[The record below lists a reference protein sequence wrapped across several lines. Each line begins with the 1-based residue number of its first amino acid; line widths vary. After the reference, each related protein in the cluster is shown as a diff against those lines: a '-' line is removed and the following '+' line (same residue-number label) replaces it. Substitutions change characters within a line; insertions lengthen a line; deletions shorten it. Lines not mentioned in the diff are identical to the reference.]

1 MCIVAFNVLSLR
13 IVLSKF
19 VFVDIRIGSPVAD
32 FSFICLVSFRV
43 QRTCDDAPGVYEYR
57 FDMALSTWKPSF
69 FIGTACH
76 SWPLAFIPDQ
86 RAHHRYGRK
95 AHRHPARAI
104 IRNIRDARVA
114 HFNDIALPLT
124 YRHKKFPLSS
134 VLATD
139 IIAGNDPSTDRCVIY
154 KGYVEDL
161 DHRGCNNLDLRWLET
176 PFDSRGSEEAL
187 SMCIELWHN
196 AYDRLE
202 YWDHR
207 QSPSRSWPS
216 SSLILATRFLP
227 TTGWNPVF
235 HG

>member
-43 QRTCDDAPGVYEYR
+43 QRTCDDAPGVYAYR
-57 FDMALSTWKPSF
+57 FDM
-69 FIGTACH
+69 ACH

-139 IIAGNDPSTDRCVIY
+139 IIAGNGTAASSTKDTSKTWITEVAII
-154 KGYVEDL
+154 
-161 DHRGCNNLDLRWLET
+161 WT
-176 PFDSRGSEEAL
+176 
-187 SMCIELWHN
+187 
-196 AYDRLE
+196 
-202 YWDHR
+202 
-207 QSPSRSWPS
+207 
-216 SSLILATRFLP
+216 
-227 TTGWNPVF
+227 
-235 HG
+235 